1 LKISGPVLSIRPFVG
16 RRLRPR
22 WFAEHFSLGF
32 LDFDFSGAR
41 GFFTVFCDFEL
52 LWCSP
57 FVDRFVDLEFLVV
70 AVFWTFSAPAIW
82 PWFLLERNSN
92 QLTTTS
98 ALNLFFIIGVRRG
111 VFVLSWR
118 ER

>member
-1 LKISGPVLSIRPFVG
+1 
-16 RRLRPR
+16 
-22 WFAEHFSLGF
+22 
-32 LDFDFSGAR
+32 
-41 GFFTVFCDFEL
+41 
-52 LWCSP
+52 
-57 FVDRFVDLEFLVV
+57 VV

-82 PWFLLERNSN
+82 PWFLFERNSN

-98 ALNLFFIIGVRRG
+98 ALNLFFFIIGVRRG